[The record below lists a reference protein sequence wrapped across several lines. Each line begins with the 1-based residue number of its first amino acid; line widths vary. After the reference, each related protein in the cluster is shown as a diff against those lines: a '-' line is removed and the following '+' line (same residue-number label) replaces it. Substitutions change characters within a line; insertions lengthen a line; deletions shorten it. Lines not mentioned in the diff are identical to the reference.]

1 MSRVRS
7 PSIAL
12 FPLLTVNLI
21 QAIILGIVQ
30 GISEFFP
37 ISSSAH
43 LQLARHFLHLPN
55 SAEFVYFDLACHL
68 GTWFALIYFLR
79 SDVWQIL
86 RNPHRIALYAAALLP
101 LVPMYLLLK
110 PLRTSLSTTDSTGY
124 FLLVTSILLFLA
136 SFSWRKQSVPT
147 EGRFVEAADSPPQ
160 YETKKWGNVILIG
173 LSQAF
178 ALLPGLSRSGATMA
192 TARFCGWSWL
202 EAAKFS
208 FLLSLPTILGGEVL
222 ESMKGSPTA
231 VSLTCCSAGLVSSF
245 IVGMGTVRFAF
256 WMYEKNIVRPFA
268 AYCFA
273 AGLFMIAIF
282 R

>member
-1 MSRVRS
+1 MSRVRI

-12 FPLLTVNLI
+12 FPLLIVNLL
-21 QAIILGIVQ
+21 QAIILGVVQ
-30 GISEFFP
+30 GITEFFP

-43 LQLARHFLHLPN
+43 LQLARYFLHLPN

-68 GTWFALIYFLR
+68 GTWLALAYFLR
-79 SDVWQIL
+79 RDIWQIL
-86 RNPHRIALYAAALLP
+86 RDPSKIALYTVALLP
-101 LVPMYLLLK
+101 LIPMYLLLK
-110 PLRTSLSTTDSTGY
+110 PLRASLLTTDCTGY
-124 FLLVTSILLFLA
+124 FLLVTSMLLFLA
-136 SFSWRKQSVPT
+136 SKASLPH
-147 EGRFVEAADSPPQ
+147 

-173 LSQAF
+173 LSQAL

-222 ESMKGSPTA
+222 ESLKGSPTT
-231 VSLTCCSAGLVSSF
+231 VSLASCAAGLSSSF
-245 IVGMGTVRFAF
+245 AVGLVTVRLAF
-256 WMYEKNIVRPFA
+256 WMYEKNIVKPFA
-268 AYCFA
+268 VYCLA

>member
-1 MSRVRS
+1 L
-7 PSIAL
+7 I
-12 FPLLTVNLI
+12 VNLL

-30 GISEFFP
+30 GITEFFP

-43 LQLARHFLHLPN
+43 LQLARYFLHLPN

-68 GTWFALIYFLR
+68 GTWLALVYFLR
-79 SDVWQIL
+79 RDVWQIL
-86 RNPHRIALYAAALLP
+86 RDPRKIALYTVALLP

-110 PLRTSLSTTDSTGY
+110 PLRASLLTTDCTGY
-124 FLLVTSILLFLA
+124 FLLVTSMLLFFA
-136 SFSWRKQSVPT
+136 SKASLPHSLRLSSGKEKSQRSL
-147 EGRFVEAADSPPQ
+147 PQ

-222 ESMKGSPTA
+222 ESLKGSPTT
-231 VSLTCCSAGLVSSF
+231 VSFTSCAAGLSSSF
-245 IVGMGTVRFAF
+245 AVGLGTVRLAF
-256 WMYEKNIVRPFA
+256 WMYEKNIVKPFA
-268 AYCFA
+268 VYCLA